1 MYKIVQINTV
11 AVNGSTGRITE
22 GIGIAAKNRGYD
34 TYIAYGRNIPSQSDS
49 KLIKIGNNISVNE
62 HVLETRLFDRQG
74 LASRIAT
81 KEFIRELEEL
91 KPDLIHLHNIHGNY
105 LNYKLL
111 FNFLSEKCIPIVWT
125 IHDCWA
131 FTGHC
136 VHFTAVNCDKW
147 ITGCFSCPRISSYP
161 KSFFIDRSKRNFR
174 DKKNAFCS
182 VKNMTIVPVSNWLG
196 DIISRSFLGVYPI
209 QVIQNGI
216 DTQVFY
222 PRKNDIQFIKK
233 KYGLEN
239 KFIILGVATGWSREN
254 GLFDFINLRRILND
268 NFVIV
273 LVGVSKSLKN
283 VLPKGII
290 GIERTDN
297 QAELAAIYTA
307 ADIFI
312 NGSFEETFGLVT
324 AEAMAC
330 GTPVIVYNSTACPEI
345 VDDRTGFIVPVG
357 DIKVIKDTILL
368 YQNLSNK
375 NKILM
380 AKNCSEYI
388 KKNFDKVNKYNEYV
402 NLYDKILN
410 NNDSINYIS
419 KF

>member
-161 KSFFIDRSKRNFR
+161 KSFFLDRSKRNFR

-324 AEAMAC
+324 AC
-330 GTPVIVYNSTACPEI
+330 
-345 VDDRTGFIVPVG
+345 
-357 DIKVIKDTILL
+357 LL
-368 YQNLSNK
+368 YTSPSPRD
-375 NKILM
+375 
-380 AKNCSEYI
+380 CS
-388 KKNFDKVNKYNEYV
+388 
-402 NLYDKILN
+402 
-410 NNDSINYIS
+410 
-419 KF
+419 